1 MPQRVLN
8 DDGDCSS
15 KNNNEDIFTWQ
26 ITGAS
31 EKLLLLIQI
40 GYVAKPK
47 FQGGGASVPADLKEA
62 YVNNYKIV
70 IQEYICYH
78 VGN

>member
-1 MPQRVLN
+1 MKPIAKERRKIYGIVYN
-8 DDGDCSS
+8 TAR
-15 KNNNEDIFTWQ
+15 F
-26 ITGAS
+26 
-31 EKLLLLIQI
+31 

-47 FQGGGASVPADLKEA
+47 FQGGVASVPADLKEA